1 VILKKEYFWNSTVAK
16 TAPGGQEHGMLPLH
30 WTLNFEQPYTDM
42 TESFEI
48 GQFSTALAAIF
59 SEQDE
64 EL

>member
-1 VILKKEYFWNSTVAK
+1 VVLKREYFWNSSMAK

-42 TESFEI
+42 NASFEI
-48 GQFSTALAAIF
+48 GQFSAAPAAVF
-59 SEQDE
+59 SDEDE